1 VARRPVVSAILAFLV
16 DGAGHFALGHWTR
29 GLIWNLADSVVIL
42 GLISVIT
49 APAPRLF
56 WPMFGLI
63 ALVRIAAMTDVIRL
77 SRREGDVPAVWK
89 VLVGVLALLVVANFE
104 LVWVRMTRVEA
115 FKIPA
120 GSMIPT
126 LQVGDHIYVDKRGW
140 TPARG
145 EVVVFP
151 YPREPDKDFV
161 KRVIAIGGDTVRIDA
176 GVPVVNGKAVDHRAT
191 GDCEYS
197 DYDESSGQ
205 WETRHCRSFEETLDG
220 HTYQV
225 IEDSSGPTHSF
236 QEVLVPPGAV
246 YVMGDNRDNSHDS
259 RFWGFVPADTVK
271 GRVQFTW
278 WSSGPDGVRWDRV
291 GKLVQ

>member
-1 VARRPVVSAILAFLV
+1 VARRRVLSAVLAFLV
-16 DGAGHFALGHWTR
+16 DGAGHFALGHWVR
-29 GLIWNLADSVVIL
+29 GLVWNLADSVVIL
-42 GLISVIT
+42 GLITVILS
-49 APAPRLF
+49 PAPRLF
-56 WPMFGLI
+56 WPMFGVI

-77 SRREGDVPAVWK
+77 SRREGELPPGWK
-89 VLVGVLALLVVANFE
+89 VALSVLALIVVANLE
-104 LVWVRMTRVEA
+104 LVWVRATRAEA

-120 GSMIPT
+120 GSMIPS

-161 KRVIAIGGDTVRIDA
+161 KRVIAIGGDTVRIED
-176 GVPVVNGKAVDHRAT
+176 GVPVVNGKALERRAT

-197 DYDESSGQ
+197 DYDASADR
-205 WETRHCRSFEETLDG
+205 WETRHCRSFDETVDG
-220 HTYQV
+220 HTYPV
-225 IEDSSGPTHSF
+225 IEDASGPTHSF
-236 QEVLVPPGAV
+236 REVVVPPDAV
-246 YVMGDNRDNSHDS
+246 YVLGDNRDNSHDS
-259 RFWGFVPADTVK
+259 RFWGFVPAETVK
-271 GRVQFTW
+271 GRVVFTW